1 LRSVRRAQV
10 RETACHAHRSR
21 VRDLG
26 TSTGLGIRKE
36 IALESS
42 LPIIAIP
49 ATYADPEMPPIYG
62 LTEDGLKGMGRGLR
76 VLPKTVIYDPE
87 LS

>member
-1 LRSVRRAQV
+1 M
-10 RETACHAHRSR
+10 
-21 VRDLG
+21 
-26 TSTGLGIRKE
+26 RKA

-49 ATYADPEMPPIYG
+49 TTYAGSEMTQIYG

-76 VLPKTVIYDPE
+76 VLPKTVIYDFGLSRE
-87 LS
+87 LPPACLS